1 MAEERATMSEQNF
14 PIYTNLASV
23 LWQRGVTREEL
34 AQALDIKPQTIG
46 YIELGRYTPDL
57 LLALRISDFLGVPVN
72 ELFSLH
78 PFPSSKIEHRLA

>member
-1 MAEERATMSEQNF
+1 MSEQNF
-14 PIYTNLASV
+14 PIYSNLAVV

-34 AQALDIKPQTIG
+34 ALALDVKAQTIG

-78 PFPSSKIEHRLA
+78 PFPSEKTEQHLG

>member
-1 MAEERATMSEQNF
+1 MSEQNF
-14 PIYTNLASV
+14 PIYTNLAII

-34 AQALDIKPQTIG
+34 ALALDIKPQTIG
-46 YIELGRYTPDL
+46 YIELGHHIPDL

-78 PFPSSKIEHRLA
+78 PFPSDQEKPRLV

>member
-1 MAEERATMSEQNF
+1 MAEQHF
-14 PIYTNLASV
+14 PIYTNLATV
-23 LWQRGVTREEL
+23 LWQRGITREQL
-34 AQALDIKPQTIG
+34 ALALNVKPQTIG

-72 ELFSLH
+72 ELFSLY

>member
-1 MAEERATMSEQNF
+1 MSEQNF
-14 PIYTNLASV
+14 PIYSNLAIV

-34 AQALDIKPQTIG
+34 ALALDVKAQMIG

-57 LLALRISDFLGVPVN
+57 FLALRISDFLGVPVN

-78 PFPSSKIEHRLA
+78 PFPSGKTEHRLV